1 MTRINLLPW
10 REERRQELKRQFFVI
25 LFGAALMG
33 AGLLYLAEMNTQSK
47 IAYQKS
53 RNAFIET
60 ETRKLEAQIKE
71 IAELRKRRA
80 HLVERMNVIQDLQ
93 GNRPVIVY
101 LFDHLVTTMPDG
113 VFYESIESRGG
124 ALTIRGMAESNNRV
138 SNLMRNMD
146 ESPLFISPNLSSV
159 KATPRDGEVW
169 SSFQLNVQQGAPK
182 TQPTKEEG

>member
-25 LFGAALMG
+25 LFGVALLG
-33 AGLLYLAEMNTQSK
+33 AGAVYLVEMNVQAK
-47 IAYQKS
+47 IAYQKG

-60 ETRKLEAQIKE
+60 ETRKLEAQIRE
-71 IAELRKRRA
+71 IQELRKRRE

-101 LFDHLVTTMPDG
+101 LFDHLVRTLPDG

-124 ALTIRGMAESNNRV
+124 ALTVRGMAESNNRV
-138 SNLMRNMD
+138 SNLMRNLD
-146 ESPLFISPNLSSV
+146 ASPLFVEPNLSSV
-159 KATPRDGEVW
+159 KATPRAGEVW
-169 SSFQLNVQQGAPK
+169 SSFQLNVKQGAPVPEQK
-182 TQPTKEEG
+182 GEG